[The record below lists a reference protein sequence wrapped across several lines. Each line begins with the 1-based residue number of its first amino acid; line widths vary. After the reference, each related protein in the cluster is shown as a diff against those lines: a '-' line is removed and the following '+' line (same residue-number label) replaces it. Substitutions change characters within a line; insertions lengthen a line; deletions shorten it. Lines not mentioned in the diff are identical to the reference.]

1 MKGSPAMNEKIN
13 IASVSAAD
21 LAYLGDSVLEVMVR
35 EHLVK
40 KGHSKKE
47 HLSFLALAFVT
58 ATAQSNA
65 FENIEELL
73 TEEELDVYKRGR
85 NNYHTG
91 NVPKSATPLEYR
103 RATGFE
109 ALLGYL
115 YLTGRKERLEMLFK
129 EAYNI

>member
-1 MKGSPAMNEKIN
+1 MNEKFN
-13 IASVSAAD
+13 VGAVSAAD
-21 LAYLGDSVLEVMVR
+21 LAYLGDAVLEVTVR
-35 EHLVK
+35 EYLVK

-47 HLSFLALAFVT
+47 YLSESALGFVT
-58 ATAQSNA
+58 ATAQSKA
-65 FENIEELL
+65 FERIENLL

-115 YLTGRKERLEMLFK
+115 YLTEQKERLEMLFK

>member
-1 MKGSPAMNEKIN
+1 MEEKN
-13 IASVSAAD
+13 KELTVSALSGSD
-21 LAYLGDSVLEVMVR
+21 LAYLGDAVLEVMVR
-35 EHLVK
+35 EYLVL

-47 HLSFLALAFVT
+47 HLSELALKFVK
-58 ATAQSNA
+58 ASAQSAA
-65 FENIEELL
+65 FENIEEIL
-73 TEEELDVYKRGR
+73 TEEETQVFKRGR

-115 YLTGRKERLEMLFK
+115 HLTGQTERLDELFRK
-129 EAYNI
+129 AYKL

>member
-1 MKGSPAMNEKIN
+1 MKESAENQFN
-13 IASVSAAD
+13 IGTVSAAD
-21 LAYLGDSVLEVMVR
+21 LAYLGDAVLEVLVR

-47 HLSFLALAFVT
+47 HLSEKALSFVT
-58 ATAQSNA
+58 ATAQSKA
-65 FENIEELL
+65 FEKIEASL
-73 TEEELDVYKRGR
+73 TDEELDVYKRGR

-115 YLTGRKERLEMLFK
+115 DLTGQKERLERLFK
-129 EAYNI
+129 EAYSIEE